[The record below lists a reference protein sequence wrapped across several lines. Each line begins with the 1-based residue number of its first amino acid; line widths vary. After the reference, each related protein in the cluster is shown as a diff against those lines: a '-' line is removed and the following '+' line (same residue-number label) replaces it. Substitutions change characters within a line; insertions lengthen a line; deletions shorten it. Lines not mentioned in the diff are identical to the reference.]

1 MQYAEQQPTIPFTRT
16 MLGPVVALVI
26 GVAGATGAYALID
39 DDGASVQPSTRVIV
53 ADTPVQPG
61 EGVGAKNEAG
71 VAAAIGNPGV
81 SPSTEMKDE
90 AGTAAALAN
99 PGVSPSTEM
108 KDEAG
113 TAAAIA
119 NPGVSPSTEM
129 KDEAGTAAAIGS
141 SRQSGLSDQAEQ
153 DRRIDPHG
161 PASSLR

>member
-39 DDGASVQPSTRVIV
+39 DDDASVQPSTRVIV

-90 AGTAAALAN
+90 AGTAAA
-99 PGVSPSTEM
+99 
-108 KDEAG
+108 
-113 TAAAIA
+113 
-119 NPGVSPSTEM
+119 
-129 KDEAGTAAAIGS
+129 IGS